1 MSLRPTL
8 RRDRLTRELI
18 SAPVAMIRAPAGYG
32 KSVLLHDLGEALQVD
47 GRMVRWMPAQNFSPQ
62 VDLARALA
70 PSCKSQPDSLP
81 EPLATIAA
89 SGAPITL
96 LIDDLHRRPG
106 KFRDFVRGL
115 IDHRP
120 DSLQIIV
127 AGRAELDRGF
137 ARLRVNG
144 AMVELG
150 AEQLR
155 FTDSETANFFQL
167 AGIPLDPAV
176 RGDVQRL
183 TEGWAAALHVISPL
197 LQQKLRSRAD
207 LAQRLARPSGTLG
220 VYLRDEVL
228 GDLPAEANAFL
239 LECGTLGRFTVEL
252 AGNVTGCSN
261 AASFIR
267 EFVRQGMFLATDEAD
282 DRWYRFHP
290 LVSAWLETTLRR
302 EAPSRSRTVH
312 RAAAEWHRQ
321 SGRVNDA
328 IPHAFAAEDV
338 DIAVQLLE
346 QASFA
351 RGRIGRWRAFTGWT
365 SRLPQDLLY
374 NHPAVLIEA
383 ATAHAVLYEFE
394 SARALTETI
403 RTRCGEL
410 SDRAQLDLIAA
421 DATIAAF
428 ADQPAAAIAASEQGL
443 AWGECGD
450 AYTRGTF
457 RLSGA
462 LGWLDRGDLGKARG
476 LLIEAL
482 ATYQNGASPF
492 GAAMTMAVLGLTH
505 AIEGNL
511 HQAISAWN
519 GGEATVRP
527 LETASA
533 IESVAISYM
542 PLVLYEQNRLALAES
557 YLERCFASTAEIAM
571 PDMVTSLYL
580 AAARLALAGGRR
592 DHASELLGEAEVTAA
607 RRGWRRLARAAGWE
621 RVDLALRSGLYD
633 EARRLWRG
641 IDDGNAASIPAG
653 GPLAADIEGDGL
665 PGFKL
670 EAMLVPSRG
679 LVTRLRGEISR
690 ALAGGRGWRVV
701 RLMVIEALAR
711 ENLGDRGGALR
722 GVKRAVEAGARGG
735 MIRTFIDAGPKVM
748 ALVQILA
755 AEEARSPSAA
765 CSDIGAILAAAGA
778 GPLVTVEEES
788 PTEALSPRE
797 VEVLEMVAAG
807 LSNRELAGRLL
818 VSENTVKWHL
828 QHIFAKL
835 GVKNRTRAILV
846 ARQHA
851 VIP

>member
-1 MSLRPTL
+1 M
-8 RRDRLTRELI
+8 
-18 SAPVAMIRAPAGYG
+18 
-32 KSVLLHDLGEALQVD
+32 
-47 GRMVRWMPAQNFSPQ
+47 
-62 VDLARALA
+62 
-70 PSCKSQPDSLP
+70 
-81 EPLATIAA
+81 A
-89 SGAPITL
+89 S
-96 LIDDLHRRPG
+96 
-106 KFRDFVRGL
+106 
-115 IDHRP
+115 
-120 DSLQIIV
+120 
-127 AGRAELDRGF
+127 RAELDRGF
-137 ARLRVNG
+137 ARFRVNG
-144 AMVELG
+144 TMIELN

-155 FTDSETANFFQL
+155 FTDSETADFFQT

-183 TEGWAAALHVISPL
+183 TEGWAAALHLVSPL

-220 VYLRDEVL
+220 SYLRDEVL
-228 GDLPAEANAFL
+228 GEIPAEAKAFL
-239 LECGTLGRFTVEL
+239 LECGTLDRFTVEL
-252 AGNVTGCSN
+252 AETVTGCRK
-261 AASFIR
+261 AASFIP
-267 EFVRQGMFLATDEAD
+267 ELMRQGLFLATEEVD

-312 RAAAEWHRQ
+312 RAAAEWHRNA
-321 SGRVNDA
+321 GRTNDA
-328 IPHAFAAEDV
+328 IPHAFAAEDIDV
-338 DIAVQLLE
+338 AVQLLE

-374 NHPAVLIEA
+374 SHPAVVIEA
-383 ATAHAVLYEFE
+383 ATAHAVLCEFE
-394 SARALTETI
+394 SARALAETA

-410 SDRAQLDLIAA
+410 SDRAKLDLIAA

-428 ADQPAAAIAASEQGL
+428 ADQPGAALVASERGL
-443 AWGECGD
+443 AAGEHGD
-450 AYTRGTF
+450 AYTLGTF

-462 LGWLDRGDLGKARG
+462 LGWLDRGDLGRARS

-492 GAAMTMAVLGLTH
+492 GAAMTLAVLGLTH

-527 LETASA
+527 LETAPA

-557 YLERCFASTAEIAM
+557 YLERCFASTAEIAL
-571 PDMVTSLYL
+571 PDMVSSLYL
-580 AAARLALAGGRR
+580 AAARLAFASGRS
-592 DHASELLGEAEVTAA
+592 DHAIELLGEAEVTAL
-607 RRGWRRLARAAGWE
+607 RRGWRRLARTAGWE
-621 RVDLALRSGLYD
+621 RVDLALRSGRYED
-633 EARRLWRG
+633 ARRLCRTL
-641 IDDGNAASIPAG
+641 DALDAANGSAE
-653 GPLAADIEGDGL
+653 GPLAADLEGDRL

-670 EAMLVPSRG
+670 EAMLSPSRG
-679 LVTRLRGEISR
+679 LVTRLRGEVAR
-690 ALAGGRGWRVV
+690 ALGNGRGWRVV

-722 GVKRAVEAGARGG
+722 AVKRAVEASARGG

-755 AEEARSPSAA
+755 AQEAQAPSAA

-778 GPLVTVEEES
+778 EPLTAVEGETT
-788 PTEALSPRE
+788 TEALSPRE
-797 VEVLEMVAAG
+797 IEVLEMVAAG

-818 VSENTVKWHL
+818 VSENTIKWHL
-828 QHIFAKL
+828 QHVFAKL

-846 ARQHA
+846 ARQHS
-851 VIP
+851 IIS